1 VSTAFLLQYTQ
12 SKPDPHL
19 SVTALSLII
28 LSNLVLAKIQLTMH
42 DLIITNLSKT
52 YNNGVKALQ
61 NVSLQIPKGMFGL
74 LGPNGAGKST
84 LMRTLATL
92 QEADAG
98 NIQLGDLNILTHP
111 NELRKVLGYL
121 PQQFGVYPTLSAEML
136 LNHLAVLKGIVN
148 RKERNEIVAALLH
161 KVNLYN
167 VRKQKLGEF
176 SGGMKQRFGIAQALL
191 NNPKLLIVDEP
202 TAGLDPVERNRFY
215 NLLSEV
221 GERTIVILS
230 THIVDDVKE
239 LCTRMAIINKGK
251 VIIQGN
257 PIHIME
263 TLQGRLYEKAIG
275 KNELEQYKK
284 EYHVISD
291 RLYLGKQIVHVVSD
305 THPGA
310 NFKPIEVNLEDVYMS
325 QISNA

>member
-1 VSTAFLLQYTQ
+1 M
-12 SKPDPHL
+12 
-19 SVTALSLII
+19 
-28 LSNLVLAKIQLTMH
+28 N

-61 NVSLQIPKGMFGL
+61 HVSLQIPTGMFGL

-84 LMRTLATL
+84 LMRTIATL

-98 NIQLGDLNILTHP
+98 SIQLGNLNILEHP
-111 NELRKVLGYL
+111 NELRKILGYL
-121 PQQFGVYPTLSAEML
+121 PQQFGVYPALSAEML
-136 LNHLAVLKGIVN
+136 LNHLAVLKGIMN
-148 RKERNEIVAALLH
+148 RKERKEIIHALLH
-161 KVNLYN
+161 KVNLYE

-191 NNPKLLIVDEP
+191 NNPRLLIVDEP

-221 GERTIVILS
+221 GESTIVILS

-239 LCTRMAIINKGK
+239 LCPRMAIINKGR

-257 PIHIME
+257 PVQIME
-263 TLQGRLYEKAIG
+263 NLRGRLYEKTIY
-275 KNELEQYKK
+275 KNELEHYKK
-284 EYHVISD
+284 EYQVISD
-291 RLYLGKQIVHVVSD
+291 RLYLGNQIVHVVSD
-305 THPGA
+305 THPGST
-310 NFKPIEVNLEDVYMS
+310 FKSIDANLEDVYMS
-325 QISNA
+325 QILNSKF